1 MENTESILKQA
12 SEVITRRTPEL
23 QTTELKSF
31 VRKFTSRSDEFLS
44 LCKSHG
50 SPLYAFEKER
60 FLERAEQLTS
70 AFRGVLPDVR
80 FFYAVKSNNY
90 PGVVQAAL
98 TAGLGL
104 DVSSGSELELA
115 VSCGSNSII
124 FSGPGKTDEE
134 LSLAVKYQQRV
145 TVLIDSFGE
154 LDRLNRVATA
164 ANVRI
169 LAGVRVT
176 SQEHGLWRKFGIPLS
191 ELKKYILRAKGCEHV
206 AFAGLQFHTSWNLT
220 PEKQV
225 SFMSRLGDC
234 LSKLDQRHLSS
245 IKFIDIGGGYW
256 PAQGEWLQEPGTPEG
271 HLRQA
276 IDSDAWPSNNRHYR
290 LSSTPIEEFAAQI
303 GSSVRADIF
312 PHVQCAIYTEPG
324 RWLCNDT
331 MHILLTVVDKKA
343 DDIVITDGGTNA
355 IGWERFETDY
365 FPVINLTR
373 PSLEEKQCAV
383 YGSLC
388 TPHDIWGYSYFGDG
402 IERGDVLMIPTQGA
416 YTYSLRQ
423 KFIKPLPKVVN
434 VDSETVIRADK
445 IEDGYKL
452 ERK

>member
-1 MENTESILKQA
+1 MEHTESILKQA
-12 SEVITRRTPEL
+12 SDIMVKRTPEL
-23 QTTELKSF
+23 PSTELKSF
-31 VRKFTSRSDEFLS
+31 VKKYTSRSEEFLS
-44 LCKSHG
+44 LCESHG

-70 AFRGVLPDVR
+70 AFRRVLPDIR
-80 FFYAVKSNNY
+80 FFYAVKSNNC
-90 PGVVQAAL
+90 PAVVQAAL
-98 TAGLGL
+98 SAGLGL

-115 VSCGSNSII
+115 VSCGSDRII

-134 LSLAVKYQQRV
+134 LALAVKYQQRV

-154 LDRLNRVATA
+154 LDRLNRIATA
-164 ANVRI
+164 AKATI

-176 SQEHGLWRKFGIPLS
+176 SHEHGLWRKFGIPLS
-191 ELKKYILRAKGCEHV
+191 ELKRFILRAKGCEHV
-206 AFAGLQFHTSWNLT
+206 AFAGIQFHTSWNLT

-225 SFMSRLGDC
+225 AFMSRLGDY
-234 LSKLDQRHLSS
+234 LAGLDARHLSS

-256 PAQGEWLQEPGTPEG
+256 PAQGEWLQEAGTPEG
-271 HLRQA
+271 QLRHA
-276 IDSDAWPSNNRHYR
+276 VNSDAWPSDNRHYR
-290 LSSTPIEEFAAQI
+290 LPSTLIEEFAAQI
-303 GSSVRADIF
+303 GSAVRTAIF
-312 PHVQCAIYTEPG
+312 PYVQCAIYTEPG
-324 RWLCNDT
+324 RWLCNDA

-388 TPHDIWGYSYFGDG
+388 TPHDIWGYSYFGEG
-402 IERGDVLMIPTQGA
+402 IERGDVLMVPTQGA

-434 VDSETVIRADK
+434 VIPETATHADETRESHK
-445 IEDGYKL
+445 A